1 MSMPWQLRNAQRP
14 KRATPRPLAECL
26 PSININDLKIPKSL
40 NTVITVP
47 WISLRYPF
55 VSAAR
60 LSARVVEFAH
70 SGRIQR
76 FRLKWIKTGYGLP
89 RFAFIC
95 GCGRPVISLYFHQ
108 DNLSCRRCCNAIY
121 ASQKYDQIS
130 RKRLAACNLRL
141 ELGGFSDICEP
152 MPPKPKWAHRRTYQR
167 IRNEIQALEA
177 KARTRRFKRPLSSQ
191 LFAYHIA
198 KQ

>member
-1 MSMPWQLRNAQRP
+1 MPMPWQLRNAQRP

-70 SGRIQR
+70 SGRMLAGGEASAR
-76 FRLKWIKTGYGLP
+76 TEP
-89 RFAFIC
+89 RT
-95 GCGRPVISLYFHQ
+95 LT
-108 DNLSCRRCCNAIY
+108 RR
-121 ASQKYDQIS
+121 
-130 RKRLAACNLRL
+130 AATQSPR
-141 ELGGFSDICEP
+141 
-152 MPPKPKWAHRRTYQR
+152 RRTCSC
-167 IRNEIQALEA
+167 
-177 KARTRRFKRPLSSQ
+177 ARTCSMQTRQRAGLRSFSERPCRMSISSVRSETAFRSL
-191 LFAYHIA
+191 LFSSSGASSLTA
-198 KQ
+198 LTGQP